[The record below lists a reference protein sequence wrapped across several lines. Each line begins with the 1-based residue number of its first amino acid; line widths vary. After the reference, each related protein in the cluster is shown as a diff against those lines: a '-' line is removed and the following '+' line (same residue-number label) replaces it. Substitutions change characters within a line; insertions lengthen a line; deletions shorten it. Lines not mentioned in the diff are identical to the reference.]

1 MILFGRTI
9 GAELAYYRAL
19 AGRGR
24 LSGED
29 AKHLSV
35 QEKGYAGEC
44 EYDRVFDE
52 TGHGSVFVFRDIYLR
67 IEGNVAQYD
76 CLIVSDDE
84 IVVNEIKNYSGLYR
98 YDRGKWY
105 IRDSQVSEDA
115 LAQLRRA
122 VGKLVKLRYQVRGQF
137 DITGKIVFPNIE
149 FRLQTND
156 EELLEN
162 VVLRSGL
169 RNYLLQFKN
178 LYAGRVAEEIA
189 ELIRGYIVPNP
200 YFDKCADFDAL
211 RKGLYCGSCGGFE
224 LENRK
229 YHLVC
234 ESCGSKETKETH
246 IIRAISDYKA
256 LFLDE
261 KLTNKRFMRFIGQS
275 VSEKTVFRM
284 LNKYCNQHLN
294 GAATHYTFKYR
305 DFDDACKN
313 GNRLWRYKDYYTG
326 NKRN

>member
-1 MILFGRTI
+1 MIVTERFPGE
-9 GAELAYYRAL
+9 ELAYYRAL
-19 AGRGR
+19 KRRKA
-24 LSGED
+24 LA
-29 AKHLSV
+29 AKEEKNLAV
-35 QEKGYAGEC
+35 LEKGYGGEY
-44 EYDRVFDE
+44 EYDRMFDE

-67 IEGNVAQYD
+67 IGGSVAQYD
-76 CLIVSDDE
+76 CLIVSDDG

-105 IRDSQVSEDA
+105 IRGSQVSEDA

-178 LYAGRVAEEIA
+178 LYAGRATEEIA
-189 ELIRGYIVPNP
+189 ELIRAHIVLNP

-211 RKGLYCGSCGGFE
+211 RKGLYCGSCCGFE

-261 KLTNKRFMRFIGQS
+261 KLTKKRFLDFIDYK
-275 VSEKTVFRM
+275 VSPRTVLRM
-284 LNKYCNQHLN
+284 LNKYCERTWN
-294 GAATHYTFKYR
+294 GAFTYYDFKYQN
-305 DFDDACKN
+305 FEDAYVN
-313 GNRLWRYKDYYTG
+313 SNRLWRYKDY
-326 NKRN
+326 NLKSE

>member
-1 MILFGRTI
+1 MILFERTI

-19 AGRGR
+19 AGRSR
-24 LSGED
+24 LSRED
-29 AKHLSV
+29 AKNLSI

-44 EYDRVFDE
+44 EYDWVFDE
-52 TGHGSVFVFRDIYLR
+52 TGHSSVFVFRDIYLR

-76 CLIVSDDE
+76 CLIVSDDG

-98 YDRGKWY
+98 YDKGKWY

-137 DITGKIVFPNIE
+137 DISGKVIFPNIE
-149 FRLQTND
+149 FRLQSND
-156 EELLEN
+156 DELWEN

-169 RNYLLQFKN
+169 RNYLMQFQN
-178 LYAGRVAEEIA
+178 MYAGRVAEEIA
-189 ELIRGYIVPNP
+189 ELIRGNIVPNP

-256 LFLDE
+256 LFLQE
-261 KLTNKRFMRFIGQS
+261 KLTKRKFHEFIDYQ
-275 VSEKTVFRM
+275 VSRKTVFRL

-294 GAATHYTFKYR
+294 GSGSYYTFKYKG
-305 DFDDACKN
+305 FDDAYRESE
-313 GNRLWRYKDYYTG
+313 RLWRYKDYPAD
-326 NKRN
+326 